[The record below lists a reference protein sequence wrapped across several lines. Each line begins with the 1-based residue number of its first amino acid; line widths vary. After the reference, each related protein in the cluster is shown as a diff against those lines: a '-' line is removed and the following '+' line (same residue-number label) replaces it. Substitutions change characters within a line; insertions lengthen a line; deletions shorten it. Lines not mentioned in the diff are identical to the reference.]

1 MLDTVREPFRSNTIL
16 VFDSDNLSRSSIT
29 STLSVDGFD
38 TVDVTDQHEFFNTI
52 QSKEPCLLI
61 LNWDN
66 QNLSGA
72 SFMRAIRENEEF
84 YDIPTIVVT
93 ECCDS
98 KARIESLESGADD
111 CMSKPLSPHELI
123 LRVNSLLRRACN
135 FSGQDNQSTSLK
147 VKGMELDTSSL
158 TFRVNGSEYY
168 LNASDFRL
176 LHQLMS
182 KKGGIVTR
190 QDLLDASH
198 NANSDL
204 DERSIDVYIM
214 RLRKVLRQSGQDHL
228 IQTVRG
234 IGYRLLV

>member
-1 MLDTVREPFRSNTIL
+1 MLDTVREPFQSNTIV

-38 TVDVTDQHEFFNTI
+38 TLDVTDQREFFYSITHE
-52 QSKEPCLLI
+52 EPSLLI

-66 QNLSGA
+66 HNLSGA
-72 SFMRAIRENEEF
+72 DFLKSIRESDEF
-84 YDIPTIVVT
+84 SDIPTIVVT

-123 LRVNSLLRRACN
+123 LRVKSLLRRT
-135 FSGQDNQSTSLK
+135 SSMTNQVKQPTTLK
-147 VKGMELDTSSL
+147 VKGLELDTSSL
-158 TFRVNGSEYY
+158 TLRVNGNEYY

-176 LHQLMS
+176 LHHLMS
-182 KKGGIVTR
+182 KKGGIVSR
-190 QDLLDASH
+190 QDLCDASNH
-198 NANSDL
+198 TNSDM

-214 RLRKVLRQSGQDHL
+214 RLRKILKQCGQEHL

-234 IGYRLLV
+234 MGYRLVC